1 MGIGKLWIPLLCLAL
16 IFGFFWMRG
25 SLVNVQKKIE
35 ELTQSRLRLPET
47 TAEASTPPQGE
58 SMVPTQSS
66 PENLQESPARQE
78 NTNNFA
84 CIVQSKEEKVGIF
97 TPQGDLIRL
106 LDVDLRLLSPADR
119 AKLDAGIP
127 IFDREELIALLEDL
141 GI

>member
-25 SLVNVQKKIE
+25 SVVNVQKKIE
-35 ELTQSRLRLPET
+35 ELVETKFRLPET
-47 TAEASTPPQGE
+47 TAEASTPPEVE
-58 SMVPTQSS
+58 SMIPAQTS
-66 PENLQESPARQE
+66 PEDLQESPAQQE
-78 NTNNFA
+78 NTNKFA
-84 CIVQSKEEKVGIF
+84 CIVQSKNEKVGIF
-97 TPQGDLIRL
+97 TLQGDLIRL

-119 AKLDAGIP
+119 ARLNAGIA